1 MLDWMKKLFNKE
13 EEQTAMNK
21 EVPKQVESQPKIP
34 RVNHYTEAREAQ
46 MASRNAGKCRFPLVP
61 DNGFDEEDVIE
72 TGRFEE
78 QPVQAVTYE
87 NEPIQRGIKVERSRR
102 QYVEKVVSTYEEPE
116 MQYEPER
123 EPVVKKAST
132 PAQESN
138 RRPFRPTEMISPIY
152 GYNRPSVEK
161 KEEKQEEVKERE
173 DLEISVE
180 GKSVVDA
187 WLEKKGYTLS
197 DFSEGQA
204 PTSSS
209 HRAANEQGE
218 RQYEE
223 SKKEEKSVVDQW
235 LEKNGYEIERQE
247 PIVEEKEVVQE
258 MSAPQEVPAAELLH
272 ETIAER
278 MEGAKQESDV
288 VDKNILQEE
297 LVDSKVEHED
307 TILSEEIK
315 RSTEIEQPTI
325 EVEKQAPEESVI
337 VKAEE
342 KLEETIVVEIP
353 EEVEVIAEEVE
364 EVEVIME
371 AEESEEVEVIAEA
384 EESEEVEVIAETE
397 ELEEVEVT
405 AETEELEEVEVT
417 AETEELEEVEVI
429 AEAEESEEVEVIAET
444 EAPEEVEPVAL
455 EEMQQE
461 MVLNEAI
468 EQKNEFIHVAVAD
481 EQTKKDVQ
489 SFADVLIAEEQSVV
503 EETPIVEEAPV
514 VEGQSVVEEA
524 PIAEEQPVAEETS
537 VVEEQPVAEE
547 TSIVEEQPVA
557 EEAPVVEEQSVVEET
572 PIVEEA
578 PVVEEQSVVE
588 EAPIAEEQPVVQK
601 EEPKRE
607 KKRHVPFNVVMLKQ
621 DRARLMERH
630 ASRTNAMQP
639 SMSERVEN
647 KPVHQVEEQPQ
658 VEEKPM
664 QKVVVEPQVEEK
676 QMQQVVEPQVE
687 EKPMQKVVVE
697 PQVEEKLMQQVVV
710 EPQVEEKPMQQ
721 VVVEPQVEEKPMQQV
736 VEPQVEEVQPVQQ
749 VVAEQVQKPISSTEV
764 EEKAYVVNQRENDVR
779 NVLQTPPTYTIPS
792 LTLLS
797 IPQQAA
803 LDNTE
808 WLEEQKELLDTTFN
822 NFHVGAHVINVSQ
835 GPAVT
840 RFEVQPD
847 PGVKV
852 NKITNLSDDI
862 KLSLAAKDIRIE
874 APIPGKS
881 AIGIEVPNKESKPV
895 FLREILRSPVF
906 TKSESPLTVALGLD
920 ISGDPIVTDIRKMPH
935 GLIAGATG
943 SGKSVCINAILT
955 SILYKAKPHEVKL
968 MLIDPKMVELAP
980 YNSVPHLVAPV
991 ITDVKAATAALKWA
1005 VEEMER
1011 RYELFA
1017 HAGARDLTRYNTIV
1031 SGREIPGETLP
1042 YIVIVIDELAD
1053 LMMVAPGDVEEAIC
1067 RIAQKARAC
1076 GIHLLVA
1083 TQRPSVDVI
1092 TGLIKSNIPTR
1103 IAFTVSSQVDS
1114 RTIIDIGGAEKL
1126 LGRGDMLFLGN
1137 GTSKPVRVQG
1147 VYVSDDEI
1155 EKTVDHVK
1163 KQMKPNYLFKQEDL
1177 LAKTEQAESEDELF
1191 LDACQFVV
1199 EQGGA
1204 STSSVQR
1211 KFRIGYNRAARLIE
1225 EMESQGIISEGRGT
1239 KPRDV
1244 LISEDEFAA
1253 MQETN
1258 V

>member
-1 MLDWMKKLFNKE
+1 
-13 EEQTAMNK
+13 
-21 EVPKQVESQPKIP
+21 
-34 RVNHYTEAREAQ
+34 
-46 MASRNAGKCRFPLVP
+46 
-61 DNGFDEEDVIE
+61 
-72 TGRFEE
+72 
-78 QPVQAVTYE
+78 PV
-87 NEPIQRGIKVERSRR
+87 
-102 QYVEKVVSTYEEPE
+102 
-116 MQYEPER
+116 
-123 EPVVKKAST
+123 
-132 PAQESN
+132 
-138 RRPFRPTEMISPIY
+138 
-152 GYNRPSVEK
+152 
-161 KEEKQEEVKERE
+161 
-173 DLEISVE
+173 
-180 GKSVVDA
+180 
-187 WLEKKGYTLS
+187 
-197 DFSEGQA
+197 
-204 PTSSS
+204 
-209 HRAANEQGE
+209 
-218 RQYEE
+218 
-223 SKKEEKSVVDQW
+223 
-235 LEKNGYEIERQE
+235 
-247 PIVEEKEVVQE
+247 
-258 MSAPQEVPAAELLH
+258 
-272 ETIAER
+272 
-278 MEGAKQESDV
+278 
-288 VDKNILQEE
+288 
-297 LVDSKVEHED
+297 
-307 TILSEEIK
+307 
-315 RSTEIEQPTI
+315 
-325 EVEKQAPEESVI
+325 
-337 VKAEE
+337 AEE
-342 KLEETIVVEIP
+342 T
-353 EEVEVIAEEVE
+353 
-364 EVEVIME
+364 
-371 AEESEEVEVIAEA
+371 
-384 EESEEVEVIAETE
+384 
-397 ELEEVEVT
+397 
-405 AETEELEEVEVT
+405 
-417 AETEELEEVEVI
+417 
-429 AEAEESEEVEVIAET
+429 
-444 EAPEEVEPVAL
+444 
-455 EEMQQE
+455 
-461 MVLNEAI
+461 
-468 EQKNEFIHVAVAD
+468 
-481 EQTKKDVQ
+481 
-489 SFADVLIAEEQSVV
+489 
-503 EETPIVEEAPV
+503 PV

-524 PIAEEQPVAEETS
+524 PIAEEQPVAEET
-537 VVEEQPVAEE
+537 
-547 TSIVEEQPVA
+547 
-557 EEAPVVEEQSVVEET
+557 PVVEGQSV
-572 PIVEEA
+572 VEEA
-578 PVVEEQSVVE
+578 PVVEEQPVVE
-588 EAPIAEEQPVVQK
+588 EAPAVEEQPVVQK

-621 DRARLMERH
+621 DRTRLMERN
-630 ASRTNAMQP
+630 AARANAMQS
-639 SMSERVEN
+639 SMKERVEN
-647 KPVHQVEEQPQ
+647 NPVQQVEEPP
-658 VEEKPM
+658 V
-664 QKVVVEPQVEEK
+664 
-676 QMQQVVEPQVE
+676 
-687 EKPMQKVVVE
+687 
-697 PQVEEKLMQQVVV
+697 QQVVV

-721 VVVEPQVEEKPMQQV
+721 VAVEPQVEEKPMQQVAVEPQVEEKPMQQVAVEPRVEEKPMQQVAVEPRVEEKPMQQVV

-764 EEKAYVVNQRENDVR
+764 EEKAYVVNQRENDMR
-779 NVLQTPPTYTIPS
+779 NVLQTPPTYTIPP

-1031 SGREIPGETLP
+1031 SEREIPGETLP

-1191 LDACQFVV
+1191 FEACQFVV

-1225 EMESQGIISEGRGT
+1225 EMQSQGIISEARGT

>member
-1 MLDWMKKLFNKE
+1 M
-13 EEQTAMNK
+13 
-21 EVPKQVESQPKIP
+21 
-34 RVNHYTEAREAQ
+34 
-46 MASRNAGKCRFPLVP
+46 
-61 DNGFDEEDVIE
+61 
-72 TGRFEE
+72 
-78 QPVQAVTYE
+78 
-87 NEPIQRGIKVERSRR
+87 
-102 QYVEKVVSTYEEPE
+102 
-116 MQYEPER
+116 
-123 EPVVKKAST
+123 
-132 PAQESN
+132 
-138 RRPFRPTEMISPIY
+138 
-152 GYNRPSVEK
+152 
-161 KEEKQEEVKERE
+161 
-173 DLEISVE
+173 
-180 GKSVVDA
+180 
-187 WLEKKGYTLS
+187 
-197 DFSEGQA
+197 
-204 PTSSS
+204 
-209 HRAANEQGE
+209 
-218 RQYEE
+218 
-223 SKKEEKSVVDQW
+223 
-235 LEKNGYEIERQE
+235 
-247 PIVEEKEVVQE
+247 
-258 MSAPQEVPAAELLH
+258 
-272 ETIAER
+272 
-278 MEGAKQESDV
+278 
-288 VDKNILQEE
+288 
-297 LVDSKVEHED
+297 
-307 TILSEEIK
+307 
-315 RSTEIEQPTI
+315 
-325 EVEKQAPEESVI
+325 
-337 VKAEE
+337 
-342 KLEETIVVEIP
+342 
-353 EEVEVIAEEVE
+353 
-364 EVEVIME
+364 
-371 AEESEEVEVIAEA
+371 
-384 EESEEVEVIAETE
+384 
-397 ELEEVEVT
+397 
-405 AETEELEEVEVT
+405 
-417 AETEELEEVEVI
+417 
-429 AEAEESEEVEVIAET
+429 EVIAET
-444 EAPEEVEPVAL
+444 EAPEEAEPVVL
-455 EEMQQE
+455 EETKQE

-468 EQKNEFIHVAVAD
+468 EQKNEFIHVAEAD

-489 SFADVLIAEEQSVV
+489 SFADVLIAEEAAI
-503 EETPIVEEAPV
+503 E
-514 VEGQSVVEEA
+514 
-524 PIAEEQPVAEETS
+524 
-537 VVEEQPVAEE
+537 
-547 TSIVEEQPVA
+547 
-557 EEAPVVEEQSVVEET
+557 EEQSVVEEAV
-572 PIVEEA
+572 IEEEQSVVEEA
-578 PVVEEQSVVE
+578 VIEEEQPVVEEAVIEEEQPVVEETPVEEEQSVVE
-588 EAPIAEEQPVVQK
+588 EAPVVEEPPVVEEAVIEEEQRVVEETVIEEEQSVAEETPVAEEPPVVQK

-621 DRARLMERH
+621 DRARLVERH
-630 ASRTNAMQP
+630 AARTNAMQP
-639 SMSERVEN
+639 SMKERVEN
-647 KPVHQVEEQPQ
+647 KPVH
-658 VEEKPM
+658 
-664 QKVVVEPQVEEK
+664 
-676 QMQQVVEPQVE
+676 
-687 EKPMQKVVVE
+687 
-697 PQVEEKLMQQVVV
+697 
-710 EPQVEEKPMQQ
+710 QVEEKPMQQ

-736 VEPQVEEVQPVQQ
+736 AVEPQVEEKPMQQVVVEPQVEERPVQQ
-749 VVAEQVQKPISSTEV
+749 VVVESQQVQKPISSTEV

-1031 SGREIPGETLP
+1031 SEREIPGETLP

>member
-1 MLDWMKKLFNKE
+1 MKKLFNKE

-21 EVPKQVESQPKIP
+21 EVQKQVESQPKIP

-87 NEPIQRGIKVERSRR
+87 NQPIQRGIKVERSRR
-102 QYVEKVVSTYEEPE
+102 QHVEKVVSTYEEPE
-116 MQYEPER
+116 IQYEPER

-197 DFSEGQA
+197 HFSEGQA

-209 HRAANEQGE
+209 HERVDEQD
-218 RQYEE
+218 QQ

-247 PIVEEKEVVQE
+247 PIVEEKEVAQE

-278 MEGAKQESDV
+278 MEDAKQEKDV
-288 VDKNILQEE
+288 VVENVLQTES
-297 LVDSKVEHED
+297 LASKVEHED
-307 TILSEEIK
+307 TILSEEMK
-315 RSTEIEQPTI
+315 RNTEIEQPTI

-342 KLEETIVVEIP
+342 KLEETIIVEIP
-353 EEVEVIAEEVE
+353 EEFEEVD
-364 EVEVIME
+364 VITE
-371 AEESEEVEVIAEA
+371 TEEVEVIAEA
-384 EESEEVEVIAETE
+384 EESEEMEVIAETE
-397 ELEEVEVT
+397 ESEEAEPVVLEET
-405 AETEELEEVEVT
+405 
-417 AETEELEEVEVI
+417 
-429 AEAEESEEVEVIAET
+429 
-444 EAPEEVEPVAL
+444 
-455 EEMQQE
+455 QQE

-468 EQKNEFIHVAVAD
+468 EQKNEFIHVAEAD

-489 SFADVLIAEEQSVV
+489 SFADVLIAEEAAI
-503 EETPIVEEAPV
+503 EEE
-514 VEGQSVVEEA
+514 QSVVEEA
-524 PIAEEQPVAEETS
+524 AIEEEQPVVEEAAIEEEQSVVEEAAIEEEQPVVEEAVIEEEQPVAEET
-537 VVEEQPVAEE
+537 PVAEE
-547 TSIVEEQPVA
+547 P
-557 EEAPVVEEQSVVEET
+557 
-572 PIVEEA
+572 
-578 PVVEEQSVVE
+578 
-588 EAPIAEEQPVVQK
+588 PVVQK

-621 DRARLMERH
+621 DRARLVERH
-630 ASRTNAMQP
+630 AARTNAMQP
-639 SMSERVEN
+639 SMKERVEN
-647 KPVHQVEEQPQ
+647 KPVH
-658 VEEKPM
+658 
-664 QKVVVEPQVEEK
+664 
-676 QMQQVVEPQVE
+676 
-687 EKPMQKVVVE
+687 
-697 PQVEEKLMQQVVV
+697 
-710 EPQVEEKPMQQ
+710 QVEEKPMQQ
-721 VVVEPQVEEKPMQQV
+721 VVVEPQVEEKPMKQVVVEPQTEEKPMQQVV
-736 VEPQVEEVQPVQQ
+736 VEPQVEERPVQQ
-749 VVAEQVQKPISSTEV
+749 VVVESQQVQKPISSTEV

-1031 SGREIPGETLP
+1031 SEREIPGETLP